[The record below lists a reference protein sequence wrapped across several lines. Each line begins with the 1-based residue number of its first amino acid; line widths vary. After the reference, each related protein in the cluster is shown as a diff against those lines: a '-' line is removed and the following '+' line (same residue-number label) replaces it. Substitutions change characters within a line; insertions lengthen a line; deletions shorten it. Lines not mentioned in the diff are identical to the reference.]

1 MSDVIVVGAGV
12 AGLTAA
18 RELVA
23 AGKEV
28 LVLEARDRVGGR
40 LLNERLPGSD
50 EVVEVGGQWLGPGQ
64 DRALALTA
72 ELGLKTFPTYDRGD
86 KVAEFGSKLA
96 RYSSRIPKISPL
108 ALVDIAQAQ
117 LRLDKD
123 ARQIPLDKPWEA
135 PNAGELDMRTFAD
148 WLDRRTRTKTGRA
161 FFQLVTEAVWAADP
175 GDMSALW
182 AQFYIHSGG
191 GLDSLLNTSGGAQ
204 QDRVVGGTQ
213 MIATMMADAL
223 KDRVLTGMP
232 VSEIRWDPQTGSE
245 AGEASAS
252 GTGPGVTV
260 VAAGKEFRAGHVVVA
275 VPPPL
280 VSRIRFAP
288 ALPALRSQ
296 LLQRLPM
303 GWTIKVNVVYDEPF
317 WRAQGLSG
325 QANSTSRPVG
335 TVFDNTPPS
344 GSPGVLVGFFEGR
357 HAQTVARL
365 SPADRRRLVLDDLA
379 AYFGAEARNAV
390 GYIERDWAAEEY
402 TGGCYGAFATP
413 MTLTRF
419 GPELRRPVGHL
430 HWAGTETATRW
441 AGYIDGAI
449 ESGLRVT
456 EEILAA
462 MVR

>member
-1 MSDVIVVGAGV
+1 MSDVIVVGAGA

-23 AGKEV
+23 AGKDV

-64 DRALALTA
+64 DRVLALTA
-72 ELGLKTFPTYDRGD
+72 ELGLKTFPTYDAGA
-86 KVAEFGSKLA
+86 KLAEFGSKLT
-96 RYSSRIPKISPL
+96 RYSGRVPKINPL
-108 ALVDIAQAQ
+108 ALIDIAQAR
-117 LRLDKD
+117 LRLDRD
-123 ARQIPLDKPWEA
+123 ARRIPLDKPWEA
-135 PNAGELDMRTFAD
+135 PDAAELDQRTFAE
-148 WLDRRTRTKTGRA
+148 WLGRRTRTRTGRA

-191 GLDSLLNTSGGAQ
+191 GLDSLLNISGGAQ

-213 MIATMMADAL
+213 LITTTMADAL
-223 KDRVLTGMP
+223 GDRVLTGMP
-232 VSEIRWDPQTGSE
+232 VAEIRWDPETGSD
-245 AGEASAS
+245 AAARS
-252 GTGPGVTV
+252 GTGNGPGATV
-260 VAAGKEFRAGHVVVA
+260 VAAGKEYRAAHVVVA

-288 ALPALRSQ
+288 VLPAERAQ

-317 WRAQGLSG
+317 WRAKGLSG
-325 QANSTSRPVG
+325 QANSVFRPLG

-344 GSPGVLVGFFEGR
+344 GAPGVLVGFFEGR
-357 HAQTVARL
+357 HAQTAARL
-365 SPADRRRLVLDDLA
+365 SLADRRRLVLDDLA
-379 AYFGAEARNAV
+379 AYFGAEARDAV

-419 GPELRRPVGHL
+419 GPALRRPVGPL
-430 HWAGTETATRW
+430 HWAGTETATSW

-449 ESGLRVT
+449 ESGQRVT
-456 EEILAA
+456 AEILAA
-462 MVR
+462 TGS

>member
-1 MSDVIVVGAGV
+1 MMSEVIVVGAGV

-18 RELVA
+18 RELAA

-72 ELGLKTFPTYDRGD
+72 ELGLKTFPTYDIGA
-86 KVAEFGSKLA
+86 KIAEFGGKLTPYNG
-96 RYSSRIPKISPL
+96 RTPKISPL
-108 ALVDIAQAQ
+108 ALIDIGQAQ
-117 LRLDKD
+117 FRLDRD
-123 ARQIPLDKPWEA
+123 ARRIPLDRPWEA
-135 PNAGELDMRTFAD
+135 PDAAGLDQRTFAE
-148 WLDRRTRTKTGRA
+148 WLDRRTHTKTGRA

-191 GLDSLLNTSGGAQ
+191 GLESLLNTSGGAQ

-213 MIATMMADAL
+213 LIATMMA
-223 KDRVLTGMP
+223 DRVLTGMP
-232 VSEIRWDPQTGSE
+232 VTEIRWDDPQAGSD
-245 AGEASAS
+245 AAALS
-252 GTGPGVTV
+252 GTGKGSGATV
-260 VAAGKEFRAGHVVVA
+260 VASGKEFRAAHVIVA

-288 ALPALRSQ
+288 GMPAERSQ

-317 WRAQGLSG
+317 WRAKGLSG
-325 QANSTSRPVG
+325 QANSVIRPLG

-344 GSPGVLVGFFEGR
+344 GGPGVLVGFFEGR
-357 HAQTVARL
+357 HAQTAARL
-365 SPADRRRLVLDDLA
+365 SLADRRRLVLDDLA
-379 AYFGAEARNAV
+379 AYFGAEARDAV

-419 GPELRRPVGHL
+419 GPALRHPVGPL
-430 HWAGTETATRW
+430 HWACTETATKW

-449 ESGLRVT
+449 ESGQRVAA
-456 EEILAA
+456 EILAVA
-462 MVR
+462 GS

>member
-1 MSDVIVVGAGV
+1 MSDVIVVGAGA
-12 AGLTAA
+12 AGLSAA

-23 AGKEV
+23 AGKDV

-64 DRALALTA
+64 DRALALIA
-72 ELGLKTFPTYDRGD
+72 ELGLKTFPTYDGGD
-86 KVAEFGSKLA
+86 KIAEFGSKLT

-108 ALVDIAQAQ
+108 ALIDIAQAQ

-123 ARQIPLDKPWEA
+123 ARRIPLDKPWEA
-135 PNAGELDMRTFAD
+135 PHAAELDRRTFAE
-148 WLDRRTRTKTGRA
+148 WLDRRTCTRTGRA
-161 FFQLVTEAVWAADP
+161 FFQLMTEAVWAADP

-191 GLDSLLNTSGGAQ
+191 GLDSLLNTRGGAQ

-213 MIATMMADAL
+213 LIATTMADAL
-223 KDRVLTGMP
+223 EDRVRTGMP
-232 VSEIRWDPQTGSE
+232 VSEIRWDPQRGSE
-245 AGEASAS
+245 AGALSA
-252 GTGPGVTV
+252 TV
-260 VAAGKEFRAGHVVVA
+260 VAAGKEFRAAHVVVA

-280 VSRIRFAP
+280 VSRIRFTP
-288 ALPALRSQ
+288 PLPAVRSQ

-317 WRAQGLSG
+317 WRAKGLSG
-325 QANSTSRPVG
+325 QANSISRSLG

-344 GSPGVLVGFFEGR
+344 GAPGVLVGFLEGR
-357 HAQTVARL
+357 HVQTAARL

-379 AYFGAEARNAV
+379 AYFGADARDAV

-419 GPELRRPVGHL
+419 GPELRRPVGPL
-430 HWAGTETATRW
+430 RWAGTETATRW

-449 ESGLRVT
+449 ESGRRVT
-456 EEILAA
+456 AEILAETGP
-462 MVR
+462 